1 MGFSTK
7 LDYSDNRQIK
17 QREKTSTNLSGS
29 TVFGLPFSGLTTG
42 VDPNNSG
49 VTQDFASVVSTF
61 SGNGTTTNFTWYDP
75 GMDIANSSISA
86 ITSTT
91 SGETQNTGNVFVVS
105 STATTVDGYD
115 IDLEYTG
122 VSFDLSVSAIY
133 SGAGPIYS
141 GTVTHQDVEFL
152 SAGTLDF
159 KGRPIWVDNPEI
171 TRTKRLIVTNNPSIG
186 YVLTCDNV
194 EGEAT
199 WSSVSAATSG
209 ATFWEED
216 GTGNTALK
224 DDKGGHTINGVSDNS
239 IISGG
244 YNNTIDNSLYSGIVG
259 GTDNVINN
267 NSDYSVVLGG
277 YQNLITGHTLSYIIG
292 GSGNTVDFSAFFGV
306 GEGIIGS
313 NNSSILTSNNA
324 SIIGSV
330 SGTVEYSQLSSI
342 VSSWD
347 SSISGTSVDPS
358 DSISNIIYGSAHSHI
373 KPNGSNESKYSS
385 IISSPNSD
393 ITGGNYSSII
403 GGEYSEIFNS
413 ADSVVVGGIGNFI
426 DNSNRTSILG
436 GRSNSAHS
444 ISNYSILIGGD
455 ENEIDNSQKSVI
467 VGGFSN
473 KLISVNNSVI
483 LGGENITGTS
493 NNTVYMNNLHVEE
506 SGGTLISDITN
517 LSGPVLRLVGDSDK
531 LPMYSVS
538 SPGVGGLQFGV
549 VGITSSPAYDGYGAL
564 GDSFLYS
571 SNESFG
577 LNIISSESATTAD
590 YIRFYAGKDADDA
603 GGSDIHIHGS
613 GTTAKGYV
621 GFATEEPTERL
632 DVNGNARFRGIESSA
647 SAGALHYA
655 ADGTL
660 TTNTS
665 DERMKDGVIT
675 IDSALDKIKKL
686 RGVYY
691 KWNED
696 IQNGITDNTRVG
708 FIAQEVSKVVPEL
721 TFINERTEDK
731 LMGVHYQDITA
742 ILVEA
747 VKELSEGTPIIS
759 KDELVFET
767 QTIASE
773 DNNIELNYN
782 GNHESSIDGGITVVK
797 GIDDNNDSTFMID
810 SSGDWTTNT
819 HLKPNGLVVPEFTPS
834 STEDLSGKLGEV
846 TRDDEYLYIKTNN
859 GWKRT
864 GLETF

>member
-49 VTQDFASVVSTF
+49 VTQDFSLVVSTF

-86 ITSTT
+86 ITSTS
-91 SGETQNTGNVFVVS
+91 SGNTQNTGNVFVVS
-105 STATTVDGYD
+105 STATTVDGYN

-171 TRTKRLIVTNNPSIG
+171 TRTKRFIVTNNPSIG
-186 YVLTCDNV
+186 YVLTCDNA

-244 YNNTIDNSLYSGIVG
+244 YNNTIDNSLYAGIVG

-292 GSGNTVDFSAFFGV
+292 GSGNTVDFSAFVGV

-313 NNSSILTSNNA
+313 NNSTILTSNNA

-342 VSSWD
+342 VSSWN
-347 SSISGTSVDPS
+347 SSISGTSANPS
-358 DSISNIIYGSAHSHI
+358 DASSNIIYGSAGAHI
-373 KPNGSNESKYSS
+373 KPNGSGESSYSS
-385 IISSPNSD
+385 IISSFTSEISNS
-393 ITGGNYSSII
+393 NNSSII
-403 GGEYSEIFNS
+403 GGQGNEIL
-413 ADSVVVGGIGNFI
+413 DSVSSVVIGGDANVIEGGTRNA
-426 DNSNRTSILG
+426 ILG
-436 GRSNSAHS
+436 GAILSAHS
-444 ISNYSILIGGD
+444 LSSYSAFIGGR
-455 ENEIDNSQKSVI
+455 ENEIDNSQRSVI
-467 VGGFSN
+467 IGGNNN
-473 KLISVNNSVI
+473 KLVSNMNSVI

-506 SGGTLISDITN
+506 TGGTLISDIGDS
-517 LSGPVLRLVGDSDK
+517 LGPKLRLVGDSDK

-538 SPGVGGLQFGV
+538 SPGAGGLSFGV
-549 VGITSSPAYDGYGAL
+549 VGITSSPTYDGYGVL
-564 GDSFLYS
+564 GDSFIYS
-571 SNESFG
+571 SNASFG
-577 LNIISSESATTAD
+577 LNIISAESGTTAD
-590 YIRFYAGKDADDA
+590 YIRFYAGKDADDGVA
-603 GGSDIHIHGS
+603 DIHIHGS
-613 GTTAKGYV
+613 GITAKGYV

-797 GIDDNNDSTFMID
+797 GIDENNDSTFMID

-819 HLKPNGLVVPEFTPS
+819 HLKPNGLVVPEFTPT